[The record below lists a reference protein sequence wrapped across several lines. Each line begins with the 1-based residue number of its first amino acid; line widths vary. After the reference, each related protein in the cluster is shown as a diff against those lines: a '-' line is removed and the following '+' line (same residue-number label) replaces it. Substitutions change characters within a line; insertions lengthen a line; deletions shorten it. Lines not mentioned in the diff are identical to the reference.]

1 MRLVFKI
8 VLSEAIY
15 TAIVSIL
22 YIIGRWVFRKFA
34 SYSWYVSGIYTLLKN
49 LESDF
54 PLIYIVGLLI
64 ILLYHLRKTL
74 SYIDDVIDASSKLV
88 EDDEEEIHLP
98 KALEEIEEKMNL
110 VKVQS
115 RHHHQQAIEAVER
128 KNDLIVYL
136 AHDIKTPLTSMIGY
150 LSLLEEIDDMPKKKR
165 EKYIHIALEKSY
177 HLEDLINE
185 LFEITRY
192 NSEDILLEKEELNLN
207 LMLEQIA
214 DDFYPILEA
223 NHKKIELSLEPN
235 VTVYADSFQLA
246 RVFNNVIKN
255 AIAYSKEETSIRIES
270 RMVEDKVEVVV
281 INQGKTIPS
290 EKLEKIFERFY
301 RVDASRGTSLG
312 GSGLGLAIAKEIV
325 ELHEGK
331 IYATS
336 DSKDT
341 RFYIE
346 LPRMEN

>member
-15 TAIVSIL
+15 TGIFSII
-22 YIIGRWVFRKFA
+22 YIASRWACRKFGV
-34 SYSWYVSGIYTLLKN
+34 YSWYMGGIYSFLKG
-49 LESDF
+49 LESDL
-54 PLIYIVGLLI
+54 PLIYTVGFLI
-64 ILLYHLRKTL
+64 LLLYHLRKTL
-74 SYIDDVIDASSKLV
+74 SYIDDVIAASSKLV

-115 RHHHQQAIEAVER
+115 RYHHQQAIEAVSR

-185 LFEITRY
+185 LFEISRY
-192 NSEDILLEKEELNLN
+192 NSETILLEKEDLNLN

-214 DDFYPILEA
+214 DDFYPTLEA
-223 NHKKIELSLEPN
+223 NHKKIELALEPD

-246 RVFNNVIKN
+246 RVFNNVVKN

-270 RMVEDKVEVVV
+270 RIVEDKIQVVV
-281 INQGKTIPS
+281 INQGRTIPP

-325 ELHEGK
+325 ELHDGK

-346 LPRMEN
+346 LPKMKS